1 MPTGDLALVDGL
13 HDRGVAGVD
22 LGVALEAGQPLA
34 GGVLALEREDGADD
48 RLEVRAAG
56 GDPDPAL
63 PRGVG
68 QVEHRG
74 GQLVL
79 GDLRRVVDRG
89 RWSGRRT
96 RPRCPTS
103 GRYCSPTCS
112 RVASSS
118 GASSPALST
127 TSIDGLFS
135 VRKTSAGEAS
145 PSCDDLVGQLGVVR
159 VAELQLDAGLLGE
172 ALEHRADQA
181 LVLGAV
187 DGQRL
192 GVRAA
197 SPRRRRARRRRRRWT
212 TRLAIARRGLVT
224 CWSSCEWARP
234 WDVPQRR

>member
-22 LGVALEAGQPLA
+22 LGVALEAGQPRA
-34 GGVLALEREDGADD
+34 GGVLALQREDGADD
-48 RLEVRAAG
+48 RLEVGAAG
-56 GDPDPAL
+56 GDADAAL

-68 QVEHRG
+68 EVEDRG

-79 GDLRRVVDRG
+79 GDLRRVVDEDG
-89 RWSGRRT
+89 GAGGEADPGARRRAGT
-96 RPRCPTS
+96 APRPA
-103 GRYCSPTCS
+103 S

-118 GASSPALST
+118 GARRPASST

-159 VAELQLDAGLLGE
+159 VAELQLDAGLVGE
-172 ALEHRADQA
+172 VLEHRADQA

-187 DGQRL
+187 DGQL
-192 GVRAA
+192 VGVRARWPSRRTAA
-197 SPRRRRARRRRRRWT
+197 SAERRTRGWRRRSRA
-212 TRLAIARRGLVT
+212 GLVT
-224 CWSSCEWARP
+224 
-234 WDVPQRR
+234 